1 MVASFVLNVLNTTC
15 FNVGSIKYNRKMHE
29 IEANAGEGV
38 QTVGPL
44 PKDSPVESDL
54 VIKIKYIVAVINKDT

>member
-1 MVASFVLNVLNTTC
+1 
-15 FNVGSIKYNRKMHE
+15 MHE